1 MKILE
6 MHLINFQGVKDKKF
20 ILDGTNATFKG
31 DNATGK
37 STLANAWC
45 WLIFGRPANLEKGW
59 SPKTKDTDGN
69 DVHNVDNVIECKVQL
84 DNNVI
89 VTLRKELHETWS
101 TPKGTSEKIFKGNTI
116 NYYVDGVP
124 TKEKDFTTYLEN
136 IYQNMTVAKILTLPE
151 FFSTDSKENNWEW
164 KQRRQLLIDMAG
176 DVSFSDVIEANAEL
190 QELPSILLKPGT
202 DDQLY
207 TPDEYI
213 TKNKKTLSDLNKKL
227 NDYPGKINE
236 ATLAIPDVGNKQRD
250 EVALDLKVI
259 LREQENIKT
268 KIEAVRSLSVDTDK
282 ENKFVDLQIRERKAR
297 EEHLNSVFE
306 HNTPIK
312 EQIQFKTDQKQ
323 EFINKLATIGT
334 SIRNTQTDI
343 DFMEKRREELLKN
356 YNKVRADEFD
366 ATSTIC
372 PTCGKPFDHEEVEKM
387 IASFNLNKA
396 KKLEEIN
403 KSGQTV
409 SKQAI
414 QEELQRLDAFKK
426 NKEVVENTIKELT
439 ADIETLNT
447 QLIKAIP
454 FEDTEAYKSLQEE
467 KHLVKG
473 MSAAEDHTQELE
485 ALKQQLDKLST
496 DENLTRSLLAQFDM
510 VERQQIR
517 ISELKQ
523 QQKEDAKSYSDLE
536 KGIYLCKQFIVKK
549 ISMLDQKI
557 SRCFRTIKFK
567 MFEDNISNEG
577 FKEICDVL
585 VTCEQGLVPF
595 STANNAARIN
605 AGLEIINV
613 LNQYFGI
620 TTPVFVDNAESVTK
634 LQDISSQVI
643 RLVVDERYKELTKVG
658 E

>member
-69 DVHNVDNVIECKVQL
+69 DIHNVDNVVECKVQL

-89 VTLRKELHETWS
+89 VTLRKELKEVWS
-101 TPKGTSEKIFKGNTI
+101 TPKGTSEQIYKGNTI
-116 NYYVDGVP
+116 NYSIDGVP
-124 TKEKDFTTYLEN
+124 AKEKDFIAYLDNVYRDTT
-136 IYQNMTVAKILTLPE
+136 IAKILTLPE
-151 FFSTDSKENNWEW
+151 FFSTDSKENKWEW
-164 KQRRQLLIDMAG
+164 KERRQLLIDMAG
-176 DVSFSDVIEANAEL
+176 DVSFSDVIEANEEL
-190 QELPSILLKPGT
+190 QELPSILLKPGAV
-202 DDQLY
+202 DQLY

-213 TKNKKTLSDLNKKL
+213 NKNKKTLSDLNKKL

-250 EVALDLKVI
+250 EVTLDLKVI
-259 LREQENIKT
+259 QKEQENIKA
-268 KIEAVRSLSVDTDK
+268 KIDSIKSLSVDTDK
-282 ENKFVDLQIRERKAR
+282 ENKLINLQIKERKAR
-297 EEHLNSVFE
+297 EAHLNSAFD
-306 HNTPIK
+306 HNAPIK
-312 EQIQFKTDQKQ
+312 EQIQSKTDQKQ
-323 EFINKLATIGT
+323 DFINKLAMIGT
-334 SIRNTQTDI
+334 SIRNTQNDI

-356 YNKVRADEFD
+356 YSKVQTEVFD
-366 ATSTIC
+366 STSTIC
-372 PTCGKPFDHEEVEKM
+372 PTCGKPFDHDEVEKM

-396 KKLEEIN
+396 RKLEEIN

-414 QEELQRLDAFKK
+414 QEEIQRLDAFKK

-439 ADIETLNT
+439 ADIEKLNM
-447 QLIKAIP
+447 QLIKVIP
-454 FEDTEAYKSLQEE
+454 FEDTESYKSLQEE
-467 KHLVKG
+467 KHLVKS
-473 MSAAEDHTQELE
+473 MSVAEDHTQELE
-485 ALKQQLDKLST
+485 ALKQQLDKLT
-496 DENLTRSLLAQFDM
+496 AEENHTRSLLAQFDM

-523 QQKEDAKSYSDLE
+523 QQKEDAQSYSDLE

-549 ISMLDQKI
+549 ISMLDHKI
-557 SRCFRTIKFK
+557 SSCFKTIKFK
-567 MFEDNISNEG
+567 MFEDNISNDG

-643 RLVVDERYKELTKVG
+643 RLVVDEKYKELTKV
-658 E
+658 EE